1 METTLIRVYKALLV
15 TILAGAVL
23 ATAVFLVTGLN
34 QAYAMPDVWAG
45 ATQGAAGVVL
55 PALAGLIGVVLLV
68 GHLLVV
74 AAIKTDLARQRHS
87 LDRLETLLV
96 RQMRRRD

>member
-23 ATAVFLVTGLN
+23 ATVVFLVTGLN
-34 QAYAMPDVWAG
+34 RAYAMPDVWAG

-55 PALAGLIGVVLLV
+55 PAAAGLIGVVLLI

-74 AAIKTDLARQRHS
+74 AAIKTDLSRQRHS